1 VKVPAEE
8 VGWGLTPG
16 SGGLSGLP
24 TDEKQPEVG
33 LETADRFIHHV
44 PWEYPHVLLSAG
56 RELSRCCVSQPSA
69 AAPRPR
75 PLRCGLLITEHS
87 VSRPRGGKG

>member
-44 PWEYPHVLLSAG
+44 PWEYPFLECCRYPTGSLSTREIVPDFG
-56 RELSRCCVSQPSA
+56 R
-69 AAPRPR
+69 
-75 PLRCGLLITEHS
+75 IT
-87 VSRPRGGKG
+87 